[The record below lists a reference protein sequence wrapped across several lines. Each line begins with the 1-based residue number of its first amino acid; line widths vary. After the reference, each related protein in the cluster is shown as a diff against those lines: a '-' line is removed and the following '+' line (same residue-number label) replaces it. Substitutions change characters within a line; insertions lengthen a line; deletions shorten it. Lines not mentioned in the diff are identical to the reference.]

1 MLEDNEKCA
10 IFIMKHVANNVAIRE
25 DKHMSLARRLEVL
38 GKSTLFGNVPEAAL
52 RDLASGGI
60 EKKLSCGQILFTA
73 NNPSE
78 GLYVVLSGA
87 VRAFRVNMDG
97 REQTIHIERCGGTL
111 AEVAAFDGEPYPSTT
126 IAEEDSEVLF
136 LERQTVQRFM
146 LQHPEVALTALRIL
160 AQKLRR
166 VASLV
171 EQLALMDLG
180 QRLAHLLLEEAEKT
194 GRPVEDGISFQQ
206 PLSHSQLA
214 ARLGSVREVVSRTL
228 QKLTQY
234 GIVQL
239 NGRNMII
246 ICNVKALRDFAKSH
260 LR

>member
-1 MLEDNEKCA
+1 MTKCA
-10 IFIMKHVANNVAIRE
+10 IFVIEHIAGGVAIRE
-25 DKHMSLARRLEVL
+25 DRYMSIARRLEIL
-38 GKSTLFGNVPEAAL
+38 SKSTLFGDVPEAAL
-52 RDLASGGI
+52 LGLASGGV
-60 EKKLSCGQILFTA
+60 ERKLSCGQILFTA

-136 LERQTVQRFM
+136 LERQAVQRFM
-146 LQHPEVALTALRIL
+146 LQHPEVALTALRML

-206 PLSHSQLA
+206 HLSHSQLA
-214 ARLGSVREVVSRTL
+214 ARLGSVREVVSRAL

-234 GIVQL
+234 DIIQL
-239 NGRNMII
+239 KGRGVVV
-246 ICNVKALRDFAKSH
+246 ICNVKALRAFAKSD